1 MKYVHTTSDIITRG
15 TAKNV
20 IRPYVDRYLFSLI
33 NGLSNE
39 NFGFNTID
47 RIAVEVKRFYDDLY
61 ENETMFV
68 DSAGYSIIVG
78 DIPSKFINPF
88 IECYN
93 YFLER
98 YCRTHCDYMFSL
110 DIPIFLKE
118 PEVNTYSNLYK
129 RNYRSNQLMRHNL
142 EKDPELFNKLV
153 FVWQFKLQEQYEIW
167 KDIYREFWEDDKRLK
182 HFAIGGLVGLRG
194 ITGIKFS
201 PYIGMMYKLLNLVY
215 DKNIDQESILHVLGV
230 YGVHDRFH
238 LMFLQRLYN
247 DFYLKERESSVQIS
261 YDTINYFVSGLFKI
275 RELDSIIPTDTGYN
289 YGLNENLVNQI
300 DQIIKYPDA
309 LQNVQDNIDCLING
323 KNLSDT
329 RVYCYM
335 NVVRQLIADSIM
347 KRVIE
352 EYDLVN
358 KFLEFDNFNS
368 LRNNWVPFFQS
379 IEQKYP
385 YIFKNYTS
393 KIINNFQWIFSF
405 HKWWMEGRDPQR
417 LEKGLEVFIRN
428 INFPK
433 VIKDDRG

>member
-1 MKYVHTTSDIITRG
+1 
-15 TAKNV
+15 
-20 IRPYVDRYLFSLI
+20 
-33 NGLSNE
+33 
-39 NFGFNTID
+39 
-47 RIAVEVKRFYDDLY
+47 
-61 ENETMFV
+61 
-68 DSAGYSIIVG
+68 
-78 DIPSKFINPF
+78 
-88 IECYN
+88 
-93 YFLER
+93 
-98 YCRTHCDYMFSL
+98 
-110 DIPIFLKE
+110 
-118 PEVNTYSNLYK
+118 
-129 RNYRSNQLMRHNL
+129 
-142 EKDPELFNKLV
+142 
-153 FVWQFKLQEQYEIW
+153 
-167 KDIYREFWEDDKRLK
+167 
-182 HFAIGGLVGLRG
+182 
-194 ITGIKFS
+194 
-201 PYIGMMYKLLNLVY
+201 MMYKLLNLVY